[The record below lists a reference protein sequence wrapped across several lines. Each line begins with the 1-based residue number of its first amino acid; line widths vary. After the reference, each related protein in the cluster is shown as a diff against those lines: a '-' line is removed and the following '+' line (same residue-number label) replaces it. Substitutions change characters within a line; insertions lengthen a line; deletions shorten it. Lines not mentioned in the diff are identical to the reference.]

1 MKKIIAMLV
10 VLATLVSLITVLPV
24 SAEGG
29 ETKLAGTD
37 VVLMDGVLLNFY
49 IEADESLGVDSAETA
64 TVNGKEYYVVTVE
77 LAAKEMDKVVSAQ
90 LYNGS
95 NPVGEAYSSS
105 VAEYA
110 AGILAGNY
118 SQVTK
123 DLVEAMLAYGAA
135 AKDYFAGEF
144 NPDADVSALL
154 GAEAAEVAIADEAEI
169 FLGASLVLEGKMK
182 LRFYFKG
189 NVDVTVDGEAANV
202 VKKSNYCY
210 AEVPVTPANID
221 KVFEAKAGDTTVKY
235 SPLNYLKNNAANGE
249 LAQIVASIY
258 AYGVAADEY
267 VRVELCEHENA
278 DLTVVKLP
286 TVLTEGV
293 KAGHCDDCG
302 RDVTVA
308 VERNDYDVRM
318 FDNDKSDLKVGINI
332 AERVLVD
339 GKHFYPT
346 KDDPDGNDLFVEFSF
361 LWNETLA
368 NSTAGWIELA
378 RIQSSKVSDY
388 DSAFWFALK
397 NGCSETWCQTAGG
410 FEMGT
415 GDYISYGPAHGSSN
429 TYSGF
434 GDFALIGDY
443 GWHRI
448 GVQIHQEAYVVDGEV
463 VYRFENTLYID
474 GVKVHV
480 IEYNSMRNDNAL
492 FTATY
497 EDGVLEYKDIA
508 DTKYIYAFR
517 AAHTGVDGDAY
528 LAYSD
533 LYITCGDNFVV
544 NVDPVAEP
552 EAETAELGDT
562 TVPASSYYKVAGVAC
577 EHFEALRWTES
588 SVATMHANGTKV
600 AHCSSCGIDFTE
612 ETFSSIDLNYVS
624 KKPGSAN
631 TFYETV
637 NLGEVMGAN
646 SFYPTAD
653 DADGNDL
660 LIEFSMFF
668 DADVLNNLNGTN
680 LMLAAFSNS
689 ADFYITKVN
698 NKSKIVKDPIYFYIK
713 ESSQWCPFPGGFEL
727 YGKEYEVGGYPNPI
741 TTNRDD
747 YVIVEG
753 FDGWHRLGVRYH
765 QEDYADGSSDIIMT
779 IYVDGDVVCKAS
791 MGWGDFFYSVDGTGY
806 THNEDLAGLFVAVY
820 RYGNAN
826 LSSGSEAYLPISD
839 MFVTVGDEFVVD
851 AKAAEDP
858 IKTTVSQDGVDLT
871 GKVYFTVDE
880 SACGHT
886 NVEHT
891 TLTVPTIF
899 SEGVEAGTCTWCGA
913 EMAPVVLPKEEA
925 DIIVAESDN
934 YQQKIWYNYVSL
946 DEMTESGNHFYH
958 TEDDEDGK
966 SLLIEYSL
974 LLNDTLAN
982 DIKKGA
988 AWMVLPAIADAGKL
1002 NRNQEEDI
1010 FFHTDDRDCCPFAG
1024 TIHFDYSASDIIYY
1038 ENDVVVIKNSDGK
1051 SYYVLDDFN
1060 GWHRFGMKISQTAEL
1075 VGDEVVYGI
1084 YVTIY
1089 VDGVKTFKIDATSY
1103 WKDRN
1108 YLFYAENEG
1117 GELVY
1122 SDTKK
1127 GTYVGAFIAQE
1138 LCPKEGEDDI
1148 YLPVADT
1155 FITCGDDFVLDV
1167 IPVANPAD
1175 QTFTQDGVSLSGK
1188 AYYKLACDCEHE
1200 NVVLELVTPA
1210 TIASDGLKK
1219 GICPDCGVVVSE
1231 VVKAEPNSQI
1241 FTDESPRESYHE
1253 AYKISDVL
1261 DGDHFYPTEE
1271 NPSGQDLYVEFSFL
1285 WNPSLMNNDNSNG
1298 ENYIYMG
1305 LLGDA
1310 EGNDS
1315 RKTSFHLACR
1325 DNAPDFWCTWTGGF
1339 EPSAN
1344 KKVHFG
1350 PSLKE
1355 GSDENFVFIGDY
1367 GWHRLGF
1374 QLHQFTTASDS
1385 TVKHSIIATLYLDGV
1400 KVSSY
1405 TLVDGVD
1412 NKNAN
1417 LLYSATASNGKITG
1431 YGDGN
1436 LDRYILP
1443 YKLAQMKAKDGTE
1456 IYFAT
1461 ADVSV
1466 SAGNDFRMQVVPN
1479 ENPARADYVAADGAV
1494 LDGTVHYQ
1502 LTESKFDDQFVGEYI
1517 PVADGAL
1524 LAERES
1530 IEDIL
1535 DGRHFYP
1542 HEENNLA
1549 GRDLYVE
1556 FSLLWNPTLANYVE
1570 DDCYA
1575 WIGAL
1580 ANSDPKAARLPT
1592 FMLLYRDDVSSMY
1605 CQFEGGFETDNSS
1618 TIPDKYPQTPNKS
1631 PDREDYAFIGEYGWH
1646 RIGIKYHQDVAVK
1659 NNAPVYTLTA
1669 TLYVD
1674 GVDVLEYKAVHE
1686 GNTNATR
1693 KAALLYTVDVSGGQI
1708 TNYHDNIDDRY
1719 VYYFATPTRNATGS
1733 DGAYMVIGDMYA
1745 TCGDGF
1751 VVEVDPVK
1759 NPEEE
1764 SALIKGLEF
1773 DTTTYYEVVED

>member
-29 ETKLAGTD
+29 ETRLAGTD

-154 GAEAAEVAIADEAEI
+154 GAEAAEVVIADEAEI

-308 VERNDYDVRM
+308 VEREDYDVLM
-318 FDNDKSDLKVGINI
+318 FDDDSERDLKVGINI

-397 NGCSETWCQTAGG
+397 NGCSETWCPTAGG
-410 FEMGT
+410 FEIGT
-415 GDYISYGPAHGSSN
+415 GDYISYGPAHGSTK
-429 TYSGF
+429 TYTEN

-480 IEYNSMRNDNAL
+480 IEYNSMKNDNAL

-600 AHCSSCGIDFTE
+600 AHCSSCGVDFTE

-624 KKPGSAN
+624 KKPNAVN

-637 NLGEVMGAN
+637 NLGKVMGAN

-689 ADFYITKVN
+689 ADFYTTKD
-698 NKSKIVKDPIYFYIK
+698 KIVKDPIYFYIK
-713 ESSQWCPFPGGFEL
+713 ENSKWCPFPGGFEL
-727 YGKEYEVGGYPNPI
+727 YGKEYEVGGYPNPV

-806 THNEDLAGLFVAVY
+806 THNEDLAGLFVAAY
-820 RYGNAN
+820 RFGNAN

-839 MFVTVGDEFVVD
+839 MFVTV
-851 AKAAEDP
+851 
-858 IKTTVSQDGVDLT
+858 
-871 GKVYFTVDE
+871 
-880 SACGHT
+880 
-886 NVEHT
+886 
-891 TLTVPTIF
+891 
-899 SEGVEAGTCTWCGA
+899 
-913 EMAPVVLPKEEA
+913 
-925 DIIVAESDN
+925 
-934 YQQKIWYNYVSL
+934 
-946 DEMTESGNHFYH
+946 
-958 TEDDEDGK
+958 
-966 SLLIEYSL
+966 
-974 LLNDTLAN
+974 
-982 DIKKGA
+982 
-988 AWMVLPAIADAGKL
+988 
-1002 NRNQEEDI
+1002 
-1010 FFHTDDRDCCPFAG
+1010 
-1024 TIHFDYSASDIIYY
+1024 
-1038 ENDVVVIKNSDGK
+1038 
-1051 SYYVLDDFN
+1051 
-1060 GWHRFGMKISQTAEL
+1060 
-1075 VGDEVVYGI
+1075 
-1084 YVTIY
+1084 
-1089 VDGVKTFKIDATSY
+1089 
-1103 WKDRN
+1103 
-1108 YLFYAENEG
+1108 
-1117 GELVY
+1117 
-1122 SDTKK
+1122 
-1127 GTYVGAFIAQE
+1127 
-1138 LCPKEGEDDI
+1138 
-1148 YLPVADT
+1148 
-1155 FITCGDDFVLDV
+1155 GDDFVLDV

-1261 DGDHFYPTEE
+1261 GGDHFYPTEE

-1285 WNPSLMNNDNSNG
+1285 WNPSLLNNDNSNG

-1350 PSLKE
+1350 PSLKP

-1443 YKLAQMKAKDGTE
+1443 YKLAQMKSKDGTE

-1479 ENPARADYVAADGAV
+1479 ENPAKADYVAADGKV

-1524 LAERES
+1524 LAEGES
-1530 IEDIL
+1530 IEDVL

-1570 DDCYA
+1570 DNCYA

-1592 FMLLYRDDVSSMY
+1592 FMLLYRDDVSSMW
-1605 CQFEGGFETDNSS
+1605 CQFEGGFETDNSD
-1618 TIPDKYPQTPNKS
+1618 TIPDKYPQTPKKS
-1631 PDREDYAFIGEYGWH
+1631 PNKEDYAFIGEYGWH

-1686 GNTNATR
+1686 GNQSEAAK
-1693 KAALLYTVDVSGGQI
+1693 KAALLYTVDVSNGQI